1 MAVVP
6 LRLAGLALLGLVLA
20 LTAAHKPVPNTLF
33 GSWYFEFNGAAGN
46 GTMTDAVKYL
56 NYVVLSFV
64 NPANLEDFPAIFLQM
79 MPTLNTSHLLLVSI
93 GGQTWDNN
101 THPHLLSDT
110 LTIAPAPFS
119 PPLDRRYG
127 IDGIDIDA
135 EGPALTTYP
144 AENLVA
150 FAQAIKTNAP
160 DFLITLDVYGWPG
173 SNTLNTNYMIN
184 NHLNGAGPRLIDWI
198 HIMAY
203 AGELDDKTYIS
214 YYTDAS
220 KSTYLLQHGST
231 CSPNGAINPGVPM
244 DSVVIGMKAAAGFS
258 SCNPPDYSDMVDYV
272 KTNGMK
278 GVSLWAFANSN
289 GNITLPWFN
298 DTCVSGYST
307 LCQGLVDNCMY

>member
-1 MAVVP
+1 M
-6 LRLAGLALLGLVLA
+6 G
-20 LTAAHKPVPNTLF
+20 
-33 GSWYFEFNGAAGN
+33 
-46 GTMTDAVKYL
+46 
-56 NYVVLSFV
+56 
-64 NPANLEDFPAIFLQM
+64 
-79 MPTLNTSHLLLVSI
+79 
-93 GGQTWDNN
+93 
-101 THPHLLSDT
+101 
-110 LTIAPAPFS
+110 
-119 PPLDRRYG
+119 
-127 IDGIDIDA
+127 IDA

-173 SNTLNTNYMIN
+173 SDTLNTNYMIN

-220 KSTYLLQHGST
+220 KS
-231 CSPNGAINPGVPM
+231 PNGAINPGVPM

-258 SCNPPDYSDMVDYV
+258 SCDPPDYSDMVDYV